1 MKRLGIK
8 AKIWMSIAIFG
19 AGYVVLL
26 ALLQWTSAKTQEHLK
41 IASGSLFP
49 AALSSQEASSAFQK
63 VAKRYNDAV
72 LMQDK
77 KALAT
82 DDDAEAVSAALRSV
96 QEKTSFSPE
105 RQKQVSSLSEHF
117 TDIHARSKSLY

>member
-1 MKRLGIK
+1 MKNLGIK

-26 ALLQWTSAKTQEHLK
+26 LLLQWTTSQTQTHLK

-49 AALSSQEASSAFQK
+49 AALSSQEATAGFMK

-72 LMQDK
+72 LTQDK
-77 KALAT
+77 KALAAA
-82 DDDAEAVSAALRSV
+82 DEDSAAVTSALQSV
-96 QEKTSFSPE
+96 QERPTS
-105 RQKQVSSLSEHF
+105 V
-117 TDIHARSKSLY
+117 RSGRRGVRAE

>member
-1 MKRLGIK
+1 MVKFGIK
-8 AKIWMSIAIFG
+8 AKVWMSMAIFA
-19 AGYVVLL
+19 AGYVALL
-26 ALLQWTSAKTQEHLK
+26 VVLQWTTSETQKHMK

-49 AALSSQEASSAFQK
+49 AALSSQEAGAAFQK

-77 KALAT
+77 KALALA
-82 DDDAEAVSAALRSV
+82 DDDAEAVSSALRSV

-105 RQKQVSSLSEHF
+105 RQNQASALNGRF
-117 TDIHARSKSLY
+117 ADIHERSKT